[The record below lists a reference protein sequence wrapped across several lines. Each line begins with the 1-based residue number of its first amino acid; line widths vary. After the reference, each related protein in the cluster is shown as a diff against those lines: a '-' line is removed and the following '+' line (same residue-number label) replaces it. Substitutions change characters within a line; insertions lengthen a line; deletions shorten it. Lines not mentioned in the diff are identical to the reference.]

1 MWRRRRNNNLVKMRR
16 VTINAVK
23 YIKGWK
29 IQEEQSLVKWWKNYE
44 ACDGKSKHVE
54 NIRKCPGLKSLIHLN
69 YLHSHAEGSLRI
81 QRGWWSS
88 SCILILIFNAIF
100 IVFIRSIFLSIS
112 CILTELLLY
121 LRLLLSHHIR
131 DTHTY
136 SSRHKHNHATTQTH
150 ISSAG
155 VMERFPQ
162 IDRQQTGHVL
172 HLMLLTS
179 QTCE

>member
-16 VTINAVK
+16 VTINAK

-88 SCILILIFNAIF
+88 SCFLIPHPHFKAIF
-100 IVFIRSIFLSIS
+100 IVSSEASSSPSS

-131 DTHTY
+131 NTHTY

-150 ISSAG
+150 Y
-155 VMERFPQ
+155 
-162 IDRQQTGHVL
+162 RQLEWWRGFHR
-172 HLMLLTS
+172 
-179 QTCE
+179 